1 MRRYLLG
8 LLVLLILG
16 PVAAQPGVTDTEIR
30 IGNWGPQTGPAAAW
44 GSVSVAID
52 AYFQYIND
60 RGGIHGRNLVLVSR
74 DDSYDPARTVQAAR
88 ELTTREDVFALVGGV
103 GTANGLAVLP
113 IIKREGIPWVSPATG
128 SELFAEQSEGL
139 IYATFTNYVI
149 ESALLTRYA
158 VDELGSRNIAMFY
171 QNDGYGQAGLRGLE
185 EEIQALGRP
194 IDEVTVG
201 DKVSYERGETN
212 MAVQAL
218 RLKGSGAD
226 TVVMFSDPSSAASLL
241 NEFERIDYQPQIL
254 ASVTLLDPNL
264 LRLPRMQGAL
274 LGSWLRL
281 PSVVVGEGN
290 GDPIAD
296 RLFGEVIVQYAP
308 QIARDPFRSL
318 AGIAFSQPLVEA
330 LERAGPELTREGL
343 TAALQSIDSYQ
354 EGLFA
359 DLDFSNS
366 FQGNTAVMLLR
377 MTPVGL
383 RPVTDFLQY

>member
-1 MRRYLLG
+1 
-8 LLVLLILG
+8 
-16 PVAAQPGVTDTEIR
+16 
-30 IGNWGPQTGPAAAW
+30 
-44 GSVSVAID
+44 VAID

-60 RGGIHGRNLVLVSR
+60 RGGIHGRKLVLVSR

-103 GTANGLAVLP
+103 GTANGLAALP
-113 IIKREGIPWVSPATG
+113 IIRREGIPWISPATG
-128 SELFAEQSEGL
+128 SELFAEQSDGL

-149 ESALLTRYA
+149 EASLLARYA
-158 VDELGSRNIAMFY
+158 VNELGSQNIAMFY

-185 EEIQALGRP
+185 EEIQALDLP
-194 IDEVTVG
+194 LEDVTVG

-226 TVVMFSDPSSAASLL
+226 TVVLFSDPSSAASLL
-241 NEFERIDYQPQIL
+241 NEFERIDYRPQIL

-274 LGSWLRL
+274 MGTWLRL
-281 PSVVVGEGN
+281 PSVVLGEGN
-290 GDPIAD
+290 GDPVAD
-296 RLFGEVIVQYAP
+296 RLYGEVIVQYAP

-318 AGIAFSQPLVEA
+318 AGIAFAQPLVEA
-330 LERAGPELTREGL
+330 LERAGPELTRESL
-343 TAALQSIDSYQ
+343 ITALQSIDSYPD
-354 EGLFA
+354 GLFA
-359 DLDFSNS
+359 DLDFSDN
-366 FQGNTAVMLLR
+366 FQGNSAVMLMR
-377 MTPVGL
+377 MTPEGL

>member
-1 MRRYLLG
+1 
-8 LLVLLILG
+8 
-16 PVAAQPGVTDTEIR
+16 
-30 IGNWGPQTGPAAAW
+30 
-44 GSVSVAID
+44 
-52 AYFQYIND
+52 
-60 RGGIHGRNLVLVSR
+60 
-74 DDSYDPARTVQAAR
+74 
-88 ELTTREDVFALVGGV
+88 
-103 GTANGLAVLP
+103 
-113 IIKREGIPWVSPATG
+113 
-128 SELFAEQSEGL
+128 LFAEQSEGL

-185 EEIQALGRP
+185 EEIRALGRP